1 MTSGRTAA
9 DGSLGRQRPFMA
21 HRSAEWTLW
30 NHGIQGHKLD
40 SMLVTATPELR
51 SHVMDHGGSLFV
63 HYQRRGVP
71 FLQAG
76 TKEPRSLA
84 EYELFVVE
92 EMLILARLPA
102 RVRPKELHL
111 SLEGR
116 RRKRPVAA
124 WDGCAYI
131 V

>member
-1 MTSGRTAA
+1 
-9 DGSLGRQRPFMA
+9 MA
-21 HRSAEWTLW
+21 HRIPGLMLW
-30 NHGIQGHKLD
+30 KYEVHGLALD
-40 SMLVTATPELR
+40 SMLVTTTPELR

-63 HYQRRGVP
+63 HYQHRGVP
-71 FLQAG
+71 FLQAA

-84 EYELFVVE
+84 GYELFVVE
-92 EMLILARLPA
+92 EMLILAQLPV

-116 RRKRPVAA
+116 RRKRPVAS